1 MRDKEVAGARVLAVA
16 KGQVVDARADEMGLR
31 ILGGAAVADAQEAV
45 AVEFGGVLVHDGV
58 LHVVFADANDAACGK
73 LDAIG

>member
-1 MRDKEVAGARVLAVA
+1 MLAVA
-16 KGQVVDARADEMGLR
+16 KGQVVDSRADEMGPR
-31 ILGGAAVADAQEAV
+31 VRRGAAVADAQDAV